1 MRGAGAWQTKTVVP
15 CLATIVSVISMAG
28 DSIVGEYMNL
38 IGKTSVEIAELLK
51 GGGDRDFRGQQVAG
65 WIHQRDARTF
75 EEMSNIP
82 KVLRNQLAKEF
93 FLTEPE
99 VLEKAFSGDGSTKY
113 LFEVEGGA
121 TFEGVSMPDGGK
133 ATLCLSS
140 QTGCAVG
147 CTFCVTGALGAGRN
161 LGPEEMVG
169 QYRLMRRDLPGE
181 VERINL
187 VFMGMGEPLFN
198 TTHLGQA
205 LEILFERV
213 SPKRITISTAG
224 IIPGIRWMAALS
236 KRPKLAV
243 SLNAPDQHRRQ
254 EIMPITRRYPLDQLM
269 ASIRAFPLERG
280 RRITF
285 EYVLIRDFNDSV
297 ADAGAVARLIAG
309 IPCKINIIPLN
320 EDATHFPELRQPSK
334 EVVDDF
340 AGTLRDAGRVVTV
353 RWSKGADVAAACGQL
368 KGRNTAVLA
377 LK

>member
-147 CTFCVTGALGAGRN
+147 CTFCVTGALGAGRSS
-161 LGPEEMVG
+161 
-169 QYRLMRRDLPGE
+169 
-181 VERINL
+181 
-187 VFMGMGEPLFN
+187 
-198 TTHLGQA
+198 H
-205 LEILFERV
+205 
-213 SPKRITISTAG
+213 
-224 IIPGIRWMAALS
+224 
-236 KRPKLAV
+236 
-243 SLNAPDQHRRQ
+243 
-254 EIMPITRRYPLDQLM
+254 
-269 ASIRAFPLERG
+269 
-280 RRITF
+280 
-285 EYVLIRDFNDSV
+285 
-297 ADAGAVARLIAG
+297 
-309 IPCKINIIPLN
+309 
-320 EDATHFPELRQPSK
+320 
-334 EVVDDF
+334 
-340 AGTLRDAGRVVTV
+340 
-353 RWSKGADVAAACGQL
+353 
-368 KGRNTAVLA
+368 
-377 LK
+377 